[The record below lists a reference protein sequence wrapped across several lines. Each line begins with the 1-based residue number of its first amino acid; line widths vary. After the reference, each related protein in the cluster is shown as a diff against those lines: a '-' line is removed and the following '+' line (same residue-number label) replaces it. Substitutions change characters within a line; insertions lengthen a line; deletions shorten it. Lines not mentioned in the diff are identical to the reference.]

1 MKYSLIAIFVFIG
14 TLAKAQI
21 TEYNPAIGW
30 KYVKSQE
37 LKMAD
42 GLWYNTEFTAET
54 GYDYIFILNH
64 KLDSAMASIQIFNLQ
79 DDYVSAKNRDTS
91 IKFIDLTFDV
101 KESGVYRVFF
111 GINDNKNGVKTH
123 DVQFML
129 VRRKKV

>member
-1 MKYSLIAIFVFIG
+1 
-14 TLAKAQI
+14 
-21 TEYNPAIGW
+21 
-30 KYVKSQE
+30 
-37 LKMAD
+37 
-42 GLWYNTEFTAET
+42 
-54 GYDYIFILNH
+54 
-64 KLDSAMASIQIFNLQ
+64 MASIQIFNLQ